1 MFDQWSLLTGWCLR
15 PGFGMPGDEFRME
28 TLWKLLYGP
37 QAGRSRE
44 GGSSWWVAWRRVSGG
59 LDEARQKSLMDRLRA
74 VLLPIKGRS
83 IVKPPI
89 AELAEMWR
97 LAASLERLDIATKA
111 ALAEPLLRMIRRP
124 EAPDYAYWALARLG
138 NRVPLH
144 GPVNNLLS
152 AQSLEPWVALLEGSI
167 TVNPTKKG
175 PWLLLCTE
183 LVRPTGDR
191 HLDLPEKEL
200 SVIEGL
206 LHAQGQ
212 RESFHQARQKSPEQD
227 LNRQASLLGDALPL
241 GIRLIDQFS

>member
-1 MFDQWSLLTGWCLR
+1 
-15 PGFGMPGDEFRME
+15 
-28 TLWKLLYGP
+28 
-37 QAGRSRE
+37 
-44 GGSSWWVAWRRVSGG
+44 
-59 LDEARQKSLMDRLRA
+59 
-74 VLLPIKGRS
+74 
-83 IVKPPI
+83 
-89 AELAEMWR
+89 MWR

-152 AQSLEPWVALLEGSI
+152 AQSLTPWVALLEGSI

-191 HLDLPEKEL
+191 HLDLSEKEL